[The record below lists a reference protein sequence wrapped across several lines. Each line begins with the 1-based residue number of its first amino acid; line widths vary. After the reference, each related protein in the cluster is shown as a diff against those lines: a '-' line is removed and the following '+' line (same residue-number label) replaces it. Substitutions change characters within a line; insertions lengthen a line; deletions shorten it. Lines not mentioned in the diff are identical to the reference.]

1 MVRTVAMTSESG
13 GEGKTFIATNLS
25 AALAR
30 RGNDVLAIDCDPQNG
45 SLTSHIGGG
54 EWENLKTHDGIN
66 IVDCLTGDEAITNC
80 IYEGPGFD
88 FIPGHEALANLEQIA
103 ATDRSIQMP
112 QSLLRNQIE
121 QLANDY
127 DYFIIDPPAT
137 LSLPLDNALFASRN
151 VLAPVELSQKG
162 IDNIRGL
169 ERTLDSMENG
179 LEKAGINIDINIL
192 SIIPNLI
199 GDANIYDAIRDELKD
214 EGALLTP
221 FSFRNRDVLK
231 YAWRERVDLFTYNQ
245 MDASEFTHDE
255 CRPMYDYEA
264 DLLVKIDRLA
274 QLIEEEWVPSDGYDD
289 TNIVD
294 QWDAIV
300 EENPGYEDRIAV
312 N

>member
-1 MVRTVAMTSESG
+1 MTSESG

-54 EWENLKTHDGIN
+54 EWKNLKTQDDAN
-66 IVDCLTGDEAITNC
+66 IVNCLTGDEEITNC

-88 FIPGHEALANLEQIA
+88 FVPGHESLANLEQMTA
-103 ATDRSIQMP
+103 VDRSIQMP

-121 QLANDY
+121 KLTDDY

-137 LSLPLDNALFASRN
+137 LSLPLDNALFAARN

-169 ERTLDSMENG
+169 ERTLDSMEDG
-179 LEKAGINIDINIL
+179 LEEAGIDININIL
-192 SIIPNLI
+192 SVIPNLI
-199 GDANIYDAIRDELKD
+199 GDSNIYDAIRDELTD
-214 EGALLTP
+214 DGALLTP

-245 MDASEFTHDE
+245 MNESEFIHSE
-255 CRPMYDYEA
+255 CRPMYDYEV

-274 QLIEEEWVPSDGYDD
+274 QLIEEEWTPADGYDD
-289 TNIVD
+289 TDVID
-294 QWDAIV
+294 QWNAIV
-300 EENPGYEDRIAV
+300 SEYPGYEERIAV
-312 N
+312 GAN